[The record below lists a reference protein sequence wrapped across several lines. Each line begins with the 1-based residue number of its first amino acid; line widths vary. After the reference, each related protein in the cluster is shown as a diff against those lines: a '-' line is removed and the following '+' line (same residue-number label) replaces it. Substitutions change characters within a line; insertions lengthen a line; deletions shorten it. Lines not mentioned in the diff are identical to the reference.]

1 MKELTGAY
9 ASIPNKGVFNET
21 FMIREIKDSNGKTIY
36 SHEPKPTAVYSPQ
49 SAYLITDMMKTVIS
63 QGTATDLMKKY
74 KSYGKIEISGKTGST
89 QDDADAWFMGFTPIS
104 RLGCGS
110 AMINRLINCHPK
122 TLQTYHAKDIW
133 ALIMNQTIEQ
143 KPELFPNKTFAK
155 PDGIVSATVSSLSG
169 MLPSEL
175 TSSPIIWLPIF
186 STRKYCAYGN

>member
-36 SHEPKPTAVYSPQ
+36 THDLKPTPVYSPQ

-63 QGTATDLMKKY
+63 QGTATDLMKNY

-89 QDDADAWFMGFTPIS
+89 QDDADAWFMGFTPDITVGVWIGYDQPVNKLS
-104 RLGCGS
+104 S
-110 AMINRLINCHPK
+110 STKSSQMH
-122 TLQTYHAKDIW
+122 QTYHAKDIW
-133 ALIMNQTIEQ
+133 ALIMNRTIEQ
-143 KPELFPNKTFAK
+143 KPDLFPTKTFAK

-169 MLPSEL
+169 KLPSEL
-175 TSSPIIWLPIF
+175 TSKIRIS
-186 STRKYCAYGN
+186 SY